1 MVFSKSCDSCDFHNY
16 PTSTRCSL
24 FSPILFEVM
33 RDKSCFQVPML
44 FFIKEIYYYREDT
57 SYAPTRCT
65 KTPRMHTTQKIKK
78 RKENKGPAAVFN
90 HSQQ

>member
-1 MVFSKSCDSCDFHNY
+1 
-16 PTSTRCSL
+16 
-24 FSPILFEVM
+24 
-33 RDKSCFQVPML
+33 ML